1 MALRKQPIAIPF
13 AGGVETRQDPKQ
25 VEPVKLLD
33 LQNAVFTRATTISK
47 RNGYAAL
54 SRAVD
59 GAGDYVDASA
69 LATRDDE
76 LLLFADG
83 RCYSHRPEAGT
94 WSDAGVVKAAI
105 ASDAPLA
112 RSGTQQRV
120 PDMATAG
127 GVRVVAWE
135 DSRGGVWSTT
145 LEAATGRVLRAAA
158 QLDATGERPRVIK
171 TGDVLQVIWAAPALG
186 QLWIATVNPSDPSA
200 TPVGSVLT
208 GDLSLTCPNY
218 DAQGTERSDGAGVIA
233 WVISTGWRLGYI
245 AASGVIGSPVTSLPS
260 AGTWPSVVADDGT
273 IAVSN
278 DDNGGGIAV
287 VWKEA
292 GTQEVLV
299 QSYEQADLSSPLLDD
314 GLFTAPVPVPRI
326 SIAWEPDD
334 ISGLVVFSVAVEH
347 AGVSDDLNYIRFA
360 RVAPDAAS
368 VDLAGGTLRGHGLAT
383 RAWVDGASTYV
394 GAVHAVGAFP
404 YVAVLELTAAA
415 GAATPVAAR
424 LLTGTCTGLPTGD
437 MVASVTVDPGSGR
450 AWLLPLTDRI
460 QLDSDGDAGQYAE
473 SGVRLARL
481 DFAAASAFQT
491 AQLGRG
497 LYLAA
502 AAPAHYDGARWAE
515 WAFHTAPDD
524 GLAGVA
530 SAGGGL
536 TPSSTYSYLAW
547 YEETDAQGEL
557 HAGGTSIPLVV
568 TTSGGDNRV
577 TLTLP
582 TYRLTRRGRVRIVVA
597 RSLPGDTSA
606 YYLVTSLDPSATTG
620 SNRYVDNDPTVDTVT
635 LVDDLSDATLATRAL
650 AYTNG
655 GTLSNDPAPCA
666 GAVIAGGKSRL
677 FWTDPSDPNLVR
689 YSQQLLDGNAVECP
703 PELAL
708 QVDPYGGVITAL
720 AVLDDNVVVF
730 KERAVYVFG
739 GPGPLSNPDLSADQ
753 FAFTPAQLVTGDA
766 GCLSQDSVGQ
776 TPVGLLFQ
784 SSKGVLLLDRS
795 RQLQRVGDPVE
806 AWTTQTVRAATLLPN
821 RTHVVLVC
829 DDADGRALLL
839 DYERGQWSTFTN
851 HTGVDAVVVGGV
863 YHYLRSDGRVFRE
876 DVTSYADD
884 NAQIRMV
891 IDTAWV
897 KLAGYLQ
904 GWQRIY
910 HAAFLGRYISP
921 HTLRVSWRLDY
932 EDGWRAPQDLDVD
945 DNWDPSV
952 YGEGLYGAGY
962 YGGIASGSTVYQRRI
977 HIGRRCQ
984 AIRFRLE
991 DVEATDARGASF
1003 ELSELLLTG
1012 GVLGPAFRLPAARS
1026 N

>member
-59 GAGDYVDASA
+59 GAGDYVDAHA
-69 LATRDDE
+69 LATRDNE

-83 RCYSHRPEAGT
+83 HAYSYRPEAGT

-120 PDMATAG
+120 PDMAIAG
-127 GVRVVAWE
+127 GVQVVAWE
-135 DSRGGVWSTT
+135 DSRGGVWTTT

-158 QLDATGERPRVIK
+158 QLDAVGERPRVIK
-171 TGDVLQVIWAAPALG
+171 TGDVLQVIWAAPTLG
-186 QLWIATVNPSDPSA
+186 QLWIATVNPAAPSA

-208 GDLSLTCPNY
+208 GDLSLTLPNF
-218 DAQGTERSDGAGVIA
+218 DGHGTSRPDGAGILA
-233 WVISTGWRLGYI
+233 WVTSTGWRIGYI
-245 AASGVIGSPVTSLPS
+245 AASGVIGSAVTGLPS
-260 AGTWPSVVADDGT
+260 AGTYISPVDGT
-273 IAVSN
+273 IAVALDIN
-278 DDNGGGIAV
+278 DVDQLIGV
-287 VWKEA
+287 VWREA
-292 GTQEVLV
+292 GTTEVLA
-299 QSYEQADLSSPLLDD
+299 SIFDPSDLSVAILESGYFSEPLD
-314 GLFTAPVPVPRI
+314 VPRI
-326 SIAWEPDD
+326 AVAWDPASA
-334 ISGLVVFSVAVEH
+334 SGDRVLCVAVER
-347 AGVSDDLNYIRFA
+347 AGATSDLHSLRFGRLSLGDVLDLT
-360 RVAPDAAS
+360 
-368 VDLAGGTLRGHGLAT
+368 GGTLLGHGLVT
-383 RAWVDGASTYV
+383 RAWSDGVSAYV

-424 LLTGTCTGLPTGD
+424 LLTGAATGLPTGD
-437 MVASVTVDPGSGR
+437 MLASVTVDPDDAR

-460 QLDSDGDAGQYAE
+460 QLASDGDAGQYAE
-473 SGVRLARL
+473 SGIRLARL

-515 WAFHTAPDD
+515 WSFHTAPDD
-524 GLAGVA
+524 GLVGVA
-530 SAGGGL
+530 GSGGSL

-557 HAGGTSIPLVV
+557 HQGGTSIPLVV
-568 TTSGGDNRV
+568 TTGGADNRV

-582 TYRLTRRGRVRIVVA
+582 TLRLTRRGRVRIVVA

-606 YYLVTSLDPSATTG
+606 YYLVTSIDPSDTTG
-620 SNRYVDNDPTVDTVT
+620 SNRYVDNDATANTVT
-635 LVDDLSDATLATRAL
+635 LVDDLSDIDLATRAL

-708 QVDPYGGVITAL
+708 QVDPYGGAITAL

-829 DDADGRALLL
+829 DGADGRALLL

-932 EDGWRAPQDLDVD
+932 EDGWREPQDLDVD